1 MYPQFEPQR
10 FAGNWSSKPVPSYGS
25 GLALTV
31 DNLEASC
38 PFACNGALGIYP
50 RRKPMGVLDA
60 IVSMAFRDEPAGR
73 VVVFSGDRRK
83 RGYVVRSEAEEL
95 KIKSFLKMFYFA
107 HFYILI
113 LGMSLANA
121 WSTFVI
127 HMGRMGRPEGH
138 VVRSMSIGVGVYCVV
153 VGLPYVLL
161 WRSYKKALPS
171 FVSSQDEV
179 VVSGQSKRQQQ
190 GKLVLVILGLALLI
204 MGVGLVFLVRA
215 K

>member
-1 MYPQFEPQR
+1 M
-10 FAGNWSSKPVPSYGS
+10 
-25 GLALTV
+25 GL
-31 DNLEASC
+31 
-38 PFACNGALGIYP
+38 
-50 RRKPMGVLDA
+50 LDA
-60 IVSMAFRDEPAGR
+60 IVGKAFRDEKAGR
-73 VVVFSGDRRK
+73 VVVFTGDRRN
-83 RGYVVRSEAEEL
+83 RGYVVKSGAEEL
-95 KIKSFLKMFYFA
+95 KIRSFLKMFYAA
-107 HFYILI
+107 HFSILL
-113 LGMSLANA
+113 LGMLVANA

>member
-1 MYPQFEPQR
+1 
-10 FAGNWSSKPVPSYGS
+10 
-25 GLALTV
+25 
-31 DNLEASC
+31 
-38 PFACNGALGIYP
+38 
-50 RRKPMGVLDA
+50 MGVLDA

-138 VVRSMSIGVGVYCVV
+138 LVRTMSIGVGVYCVV

-190 GKLVLVILGLALLI
+190 WKLVLVILGLALLI